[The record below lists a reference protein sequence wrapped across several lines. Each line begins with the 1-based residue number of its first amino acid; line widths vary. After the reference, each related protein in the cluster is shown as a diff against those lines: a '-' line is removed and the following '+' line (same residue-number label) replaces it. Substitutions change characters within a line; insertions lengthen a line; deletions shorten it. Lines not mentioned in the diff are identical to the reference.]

1 MVKTAVLVS
10 GGGKNL
16 QSLIDAGVF
25 GELPQCELTAVI
37 ASNPESYAITRAR
50 ISGIPCYIVDRSLFP
65 NPTAYGF
72 ALLDKLRDLDI
83 GLVVLAGYGCELT
96 QPIFSHFGGR
106 IIDTW
111 PSLMPAFTEAELSGL
126 EIQRAQLASGIKLSG
141 ATAYFATEKPHSGP
155 IIVQRAVAVHEGD
168 TPFELQKRV
177 LEEGENIILPRA
189 VSLFCE
195 GKLKIENGVVHIA
208 GPAET
213 ASGPATE

>member
-111 PSLMPAFTEAELSGL
+111 PSLMPQKERRSG
-126 EIQRAQLASGIKLSG
+126 
-141 ATAYFATEKPHSGP
+141 
-155 IIVQRAVAVHEGD
+155 VAADADKV
-168 TPFELQKRV
+168 PQSF
-177 LEEGENIILPRA
+177 
-189 VSLFCE
+189 SLFRQ
-195 GKLKIENGVVHIA
+195 
-208 GPAET
+208 T
-213 ASGPATE
+213 ATPIRLHLTRQVLL